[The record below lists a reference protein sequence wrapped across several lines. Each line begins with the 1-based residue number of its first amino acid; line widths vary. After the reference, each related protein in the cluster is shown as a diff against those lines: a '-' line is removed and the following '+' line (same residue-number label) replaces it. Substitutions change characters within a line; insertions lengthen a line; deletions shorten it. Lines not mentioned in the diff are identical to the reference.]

1 MRERRRVHSHA
12 CRGWRRRG
20 SAVLQLMSSMQICE
34 WLVTW
39 DANFIPNQCLHV
51 QADDAPPASR
61 PASISSRGCE
71 GGPVKGVN
79 VKGRVFKGRVVK
91 GWVEKGRVGKE
102 REGQG
107 RVDKERGG
115 QGRVEKGRVCKGRV
129 VKGRVGKGRKGKGR
143 VGKGRMGKGGRVA
156 A

>member
-71 GGPVKGVN
+71 GGRVRGVN
-79 VKGRVFKGRVVK
+79 V
-91 GWVEKGRVGKE
+91 
-102 REGQG
+102 
-107 RVDKERGG
+107 
-115 QGRVEKGRVCKGRV
+115 KGRVCKGRV
-129 VKGRVGKGRKGKGR
+129 VKGRVEKGRVGKGRVSQGRMDKERVGRERVEKGRVDKERVGKGR
-143 VGKGRMGKGGRVA
+143 VGKGRVGKGRGVA